1 MYNSSFSTQSS
12 MRNALLS
19 EMNLRGFLN
28 QCTDLEKL
36 DKVCSEKSISAYI
49 GFDCTASSLH
59 VGSLL
64 QIMVLRLLQ
73 KHGHQPIVLLGGGTT
88 LIGDPSGKDSTRQ
101 ILKQKNIKKNIL
113 SIKKIF
119 EKLLNSKN
127 KKTKPIF
134 VDNYS
139 WLGKLKYIDFLR
151 DVGKHFTINKML
163 TFDSVKLRLERK
175 QSLSYMEFNYMILQA
190 YDFYQL
196 FKKNNCILQI
206 GGSVQWG
213 NIVNGVELIRRILQK
228 EAFGLTTPLITLS
241 SGDKMGKSEKGAV
254 WLDQKL
260 FSAYDYWQFW
270 RNTADEDVKKFLKYF
285 TEIDINEISKKI
297 ESEKDINKLKILLA
311 NEATNILHGS
321 KAAKD
326 SEETA
331 KETFIRG
338 GIGKEIPEKKIS
350 KKLISKGINIIDLVF
365 QNGLS
370 SSKSD
375 ARRMLKNKGIKIDDQ
390 IISDEKKIIGLEEF
404 SEKNHIKL
412 SIGKKT
418 HLKVTAI

>member
-1 MYNSSFSTQSS
+1 MK
-12 MRNALLS
+12 NALLS

-196 FKKNNCILQI
+196 FKKNNCILQM
-206 GGSVQWG
+206 GGSDQWG

-260 FSAYDYWQFW
+260 FSAYNYWQFW
-270 RNTADEDVKKFLKYF
+270 RNTSDEDVKKFLKYF

-297 ESEKDINKLKILLA
+297 ENEKDINKLKILLA

-350 KKLISKGINIIDLVF
+350 RKLISKGINIIDLVF

-375 ARRMLKNKGIKIDDQ
+375 ARRILKNKGIKIDDQ

>member
-1 MYNSSFSTQSS
+1 MK
-12 MRNALLS
+12 NALLS

-196 FKKNNCILQI
+196 FKKNNCILQM
-206 GGSVQWG
+206 GGSDQWG

-350 KKLISKGINIIDLVF
+350 RKLISKGINIIDLVF

-375 ARRMLKNKGIKIDDQ
+375 ARRILKNKGIKIDDQ